1 MPRRYQLVGAISLV
15 VGGAAVLL
23 QILITPMLGDLTGTE
38 IVANATEHHTAM
50 AWALALDFP
59 VLLAAPAFLFIG
71 HLAGARTSV
80 LASTAAAFLFFP
92 FVVSLPA
99 VMGLDGLAFLA
110 STEPD
115 PAAMGHLVDSWENSA
130 WFAVS
135 LFPYVLLQTVGAIL
149 MAVAL
154 FKAKTVPAWAAIAT
168 GVWPL
173 LGVVGQLSGVRA
185 VSGIGYGVLFATWV
199 VFAMTLLRDRQ
210 PTSTEPALANA

>member
-1 MPRRYQLVGAISLV
+1 MPTRYQVVGAISLV

-23 QILITPMLGDLTGTE
+23 QIMITPLLGTSTGAE
-38 IVANATEHHTAM
+38 IVAKATEHHTAM
-50 AWALALDFP
+50 AWALALDFL

-71 HLAGARTSV
+71 HLAGARTSA

-99 VMGLDGLAFLA
+99 VMGLDGLAFL
-110 STEPD
+110 STGEPD
-115 PAAMGHLVDSWENSA
+115 PAAMAHLIDSWENST

-135 LFPYVLLQTVGAIL
+135 LLPYLLLQLVGAIL

-173 LGVVGQLSGVRA
+173 LGMVGQESGVRA
-185 VSGIGYGVLFATWV
+185 ISIVGYGVLFATWA
-199 VFAMTLLRDRQ
+199 VFAMSLMRGRQ
-210 PTSTEPALANA
+210 PTVAEPVLATA